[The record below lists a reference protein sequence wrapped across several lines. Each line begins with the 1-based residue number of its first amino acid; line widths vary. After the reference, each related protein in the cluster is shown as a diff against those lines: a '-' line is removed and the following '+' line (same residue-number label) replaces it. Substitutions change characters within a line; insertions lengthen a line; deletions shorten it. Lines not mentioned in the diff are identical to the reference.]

1 MPRFVITQGAAVPMD
16 VRDGHQSPEV
26 IEGIGGA
33 GAQRREQARHLAGL
47 VVLVAGPL
55 AVAVRDVGDSAGRGV
70 TQQPLLEAVRA
81 GGLDAAPL
89 GVVAEGIDGARGLGL
104 REHPVVGVI
113 AVVRHHADAVGH
125 LDEIAAGVVGVAR
138 DELLGRPL
146 EPDRHEAALRGGFEA
161 ERATRAC
168 MDDPLERARGAVLEA
183 QSGLG
188 TEPQGLQSVARGLGA
203 APEVQDPLGMRAAV
217 VLELQVVSGAPQLH
231 LMRRAEQ
238 LATGVEAAFRVLER
252 VFDPLR
258 VEIGEPLQCLTE
270 LVLEAMA
277 PPGSQRRLGALGDE
291 RGAIEPLEDER
302 KRAWDGEV
310 EPGVE
315 ENP

>member
-1 MPRFVITQGAAVPMD
+1 M
-16 VRDGHQSPEV
+16 
-26 IEGIGGA
+26 
-33 GAQRREQARHLAGL
+33 
-47 VVLVAGPL
+47 
-55 AVAVRDVGDSAGRGV
+55 
-70 TQQPLLEAVRA
+70 
-81 GGLDAAPL
+81 
-89 GVVAEGIDGARGLGL
+89 
-104 REHPVVGVI
+104 
-113 AVVRHHADAVGH
+113 
-125 LDEIAAGVVGVAR
+125 
-138 DELLGRPL
+138 
-146 EPDRHEAALRGGFEA
+146 
-161 ERATRAC
+161 
-168 MDDPLERARGAVLEA
+168 
-183 QSGLG
+183 
-188 TEPQGLQSVARGLGA
+188 
-203 APEVQDPLGMRAAV
+203 
-217 VLELQVVSGAPQLH
+217 LELQVVSGAPQLH

-277 PPGSQRRLGALGDE
+277 PPGAQRRLGGLGDE